1 MQPLSYILKFDRGSL
16 VASTMVKI
24 FGHLPDSR
32 AYRVPFAL
40 QWLFPTVLLFGLTFC
55 PESPWWLVRKDNIQ
69 AAARSLSRLGY
80 KDVDTSLENIERT
93 VYVELVEQKETS
105 YMDCF
110 RGVDRRRTE
119 IGIYGSLSI
128 AD

>member
-1 MQPLSYILKFDRGSL
+1 M
-16 VASTMVKI
+16 ASTMVKI

-40 QWLFPTVLLFGLTFC
+40 QWLFPTFLLFGLPFC
-55 PESPWWLVRKDNIQ
+55 PESPWWLVRKGNIQ
-69 AAARSLSRLGY
+69 AAARSLNRLGY
-80 KDVDTSLENIERT
+80 KDIDTSLESIRRT

-110 RGVDRRRTE
+110 RGVDLRRTE

-128 AD
+128 VD